1 MDKDATRKITCTA
14 IHKEG
19 AKPLLD
25 EKRGDAK
32 SSKFQLWGDLSTI
45 YTLILLRNFSPVKEN
60 FSGFFVDNN
69 KSYKTAKDHEKC
81 WSKLVVL
88 LREAL

>member
-1 MDKDATRKITCTA
+1 MDEDTTRKITCTA

-19 AKPLLD
+19 AKPLVD
-25 EKRGDAK
+25 EK
-32 SSKFQLWGDLSTI
+32 
-45 YTLILLRNFSPVKEN
+45 RNFSPVKEN